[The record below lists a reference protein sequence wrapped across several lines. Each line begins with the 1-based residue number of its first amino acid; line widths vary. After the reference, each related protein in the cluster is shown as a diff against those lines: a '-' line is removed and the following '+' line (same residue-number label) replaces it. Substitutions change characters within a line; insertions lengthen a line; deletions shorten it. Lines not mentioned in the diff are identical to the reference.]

1 MFWTIILIINAVLGV
16 YIFETAWHFTR
27 KHRNVVEERDKLFP
41 AWRRYDVGKW
51 NKMAMYPFA
60 ATIMI
65 PRACIYLGSIFF
77 IYLSHKILLI
87 GTDPR
92 KPMPPCKRFIS
103 KKINMI
109 SGLVMMLAEGTIPVV
124 RHVDVDYSKWLGP
137 DYKKKQNQEKNFKA
151 GACIINHVG
160 LQEAILCFWALGGD
174 CAFVAGEF
182 VEKIPIISD
191 IMCYTEGIF
200 VPREGTAEEKQ
211 RVVDALERRHADIEE
226 GRTA

>member
-1 MFWTIILIINAVLGV
+1 MFWTIVLIINAVLGV

-27 KHRNVVEERDKLFP
+27 NARNVVEERDKLFP

-60 ATIMI
+60 ATILI
-65 PRACIYLGSIFF
+65 PRACIYLGSVFLL
-77 IYLSHKILLI
+77 YLAHKILHI

-92 KPMPPCKRFIS
+92 KPMPRCKRFIS
-103 KKINMI
+103 KKLNMI
-109 SGLVMMLAEGTIPVV
+109 TGLVMMLTEGTIPVV

-137 DYKKKQNQEKNFKA
+137 DYKKKLNQGKNFKA
-151 GACIINHVG
+151 GAYIINHVG
-160 LQEAILCFWALGGD
+160 VHDGIVCFWGLGGD

-182 VEKIPIISD
+182 VEKIPFFSD
-191 IMCYTEGIF
+191 MIRYTEGIF

-211 RVVDALERRHADIEE
+211 KIVDVFERRHADIEE
-226 GRTA
+226 GRSA